1 MLNINIHTPSSIL
14 ELLREKYKQKR
25 LLLNLTQRG
34 LAIRSG
40 VSLGSVKRFESS
52 GKISLE
58 SLLKVSLV
66 LECLDDFNNI
76 ANIKIQKIN
85 SIEQLLNSKEPRIKK
100 RGSIV

>member
-76 ANIKIQKIN
+76 ANIKIQKID
-85 SIEQLLNSKEPRIKK
+85 SIEQLLNSKEPHIKK

>member
-1 MLNINIHTPSSIL
+1 MLNINIHPPSSIM

-25 LLLNLTQRG
+25 LSLNLTQRC

-40 VSLGSVKRFESS
+40 VSLGSIKRFESS
-52 GKISLE
+52 RKISLE

-76 ANIKIQKIN
+76 ANIKIQKID
-85 SIEQLLNSKEPRIKK
+85 SIEQLLNSKEPHIKK